1 MRYLVNRPGNIF
13 GDFDRI
19 LNNLFEDNQQAE
31 QRRSFR
37 TPAVDISE
45 NKKGYVLEVELPG
58 LSEKDV
64 EVKIEKNRLLISSL
78 KNEGKESKGSDKD
91 TAFLLRERGSVDF
104 FRTFILPKDADQEKV
119 EAAFSNGILRVSIKK
134 KPEEQAKSIKIK
146 AA

>member
-13 GDFDRI
+13 GDFDRV
-19 LNNLFEDNQQAE
+19 LSNLFEDNQASGGKL
-31 QRRSFR
+31 SFR

-45 NKKGYVLEVELPG
+45 NKKGYILEVELPG

-78 KNEGKESKGSDKD
+78 KNESKVNESGDKD
-91 TAFLLRERGSVDF
+91 TAFLLRERGSAEF
-104 FRTFILPKDADQEKV
+104 FRTFIIPKDADPDAV
-119 EAAFSNGILRVSIKK
+119 SATFSNGILSVTITK
-134 KPEEQAKSIKIK
+134 KPDEQPRSIKIK